1 MVLLTSLIMGSDGD
15 IQESDGGL
23 LCHFRRLT
31 ALVDESMSSIQGEL
45 TPSFF
50 HLEKFGKY

>member
-1 MVLLTSLIMGSDGD
+1 MGSDGD

-45 TPSFF
+45 TPGFF